1 MKHIQPDI
9 YKDWYCPRC
18 NKFEENFNHV
28 WLCEANGMTVF
39 NIMSTFRQQLLDNLI
54 YFDNS
59 ISSEFLSH
67 DTLWNIGE
75 HPENFTFIDII
86 KGIVPSFFT
95 DKIFSVTNNSKFTFD
110 LIQILYDALYIDIK
124 EFIWKPRCDT
134 MLTLERSLNIDKKT
148 KKRRTR
154 NRTFTSSS
162 SNSLTNYLGYNNYGL
177 DLEVKIGGKW
187 QDFTELLNHCSWLG
201 EFLIFSFSFSF

>member
-1 MKHIQPDI
+1 MEYRKAS
-9 YKDWYCPRC
+9 R
-18 NKFEENFNHV
+18 KFYLYN
-28 WLCEANGMTVF
+28 
-39 NIMSTFRQQLLDNLI
+39 
-54 YFDNS
+54 
-59 ISSEFLSH
+59 
-67 DTLWNIGE
+67 
-75 HPENFTFIDII
+75 II
-86 KGIVPSFFT
+86 KGIVSSFFT
-95 DKIFSVTNNSKFTFD
+95 DKIISVTNNSKFTFD

-148 KKRRTR
+148 KKCRTR

-187 QDFTELLNHCSWLG
+187 Q
-201 EFLIFSFSFSF
+201 

>member
-1 MKHIQPDI
+1 
-9 YKDWYCPRC
+9 
-18 NKFEENFNHV
+18 
-28 WLCEANGMTVF
+28 
-39 NIMSTFRQQLLDNLI
+39 
-54 YFDNS
+54 
-59 ISSEFLSH
+59 
-67 DTLWNIGE
+67 
-75 HPENFTFIDII
+75 
-86 KGIVPSFFT
+86 
-95 DKIFSVTNNSKFTFD
+95 
-110 LIQILYDALYIDIK
+110 
-124 EFIWKPRCDT
+124 

-201 EFLIFSFSFSF
+201 ESLIFSFSFSF